1 MNQNLIEMVEANG
14 GEVITTPYSEYIKI
28 IADPIKVRN
37 FKQGQYLKY
46 IKAKFLTSLIPL
58 VEEKYKNSFY
68 QYNGVAK
75 KITSKETDAWLDQF
89 GMNILHRGESFDN
102 ILKIYRLTKEY
113 PDLDLLIQTNPSYC
127 CPSLVTEAMT
137 SKIEELTGVPVVT
150 IEYDGTASLKNEDL
164 IPYLKYRKKK

>member
-1 MNQNLIEMVEANG
+1 M
-14 GEVITTPYSEYIKI
+14 
-28 IADPIKVRN
+28 KV
-37 FKQGQYLKY
+37 
-46 IKAKFLTSLIPL
+46 KFLTSLIPL

-68 QYNGVAK
+68 RYNGVAK
-75 KITSKETDAWLDQF
+75 KISSIETDAWLDQF

-102 ILKIYRLTKEY
+102 ILKIYRLTREY
-113 PDLDLLIQTNPSYC
+113 PDLDLFIQTNPSYC